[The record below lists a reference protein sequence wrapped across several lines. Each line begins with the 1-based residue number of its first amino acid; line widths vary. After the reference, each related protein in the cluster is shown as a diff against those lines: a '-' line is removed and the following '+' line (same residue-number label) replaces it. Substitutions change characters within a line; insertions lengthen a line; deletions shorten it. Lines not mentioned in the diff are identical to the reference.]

1 MPIDGLLTLIGAC
14 VVLIASGG
22 LTYCYCLYRVI
33 HTAKSADS
41 DISPGQVAVVFGQ
54 KLMPDETPDSD
65 YQRRLTRAHK
75 LKPNHIWVLGGHTAV
90 GSDKSEAAAG
100 RDWLCTNGMSSE
112 NISIEERSRHTLE
125 NLSMLRDRASTET
138 GFALVSN
145 RYHLERI
152 RSIAQGLGLKY
163 TLCAAET
170 APPKGFEDAHK
181 IASEAFFLHWYLTGS
196 IVAHAL
202 HHKGMLRR
210 IS

>member
-1 MPIDGLLTLIGAC
+1 MPIDGFLTLIGAC

-22 LTYCYCLYRVI
+22 MTYCYCLYRVI
-33 HTAKSADS
+33 YTAKAAGS

-54 KLMPDETPDSD
+54 KLRFDETPDAD
-65 YQRRLTRAHK
+65 YQQRLIRAQK
-75 LKPNHIWVLGGHTAV
+75 LKPSHLWLLGGHTSV
-90 GSDKSEAAAG
+90 GRIKSEAAVG
-100 RDWLCTNGMSSE
+100 RDWLCANGMPSE

-125 NLSMLRDRASTET
+125 NLSMLRDRASVET
-138 GFALVSN
+138 DFALVSN

-170 APPKGFEDAHK
+170 APLQGFEDAHK
-181 IASEAFFLHWYLTGS
+181 IAGEAFFLHWYFTGS
-196 IVAHAL
+196 VVAHAL
-202 HHKGMLRR
+202 RHQGMMRR

>member
-1 MPIDGLLTLIGAC
+1 
-14 VVLIASGG
+14 
-22 LTYCYCLYRVI
+22 
-33 HTAKSADS
+33 
-41 DISPGQVAVVFGQ
+41 
-54 KLMPDETPDSD
+54 
-65 YQRRLTRAHK
+65 
-75 LKPNHIWVLGGHTAV
+75 
-90 GSDKSEAAAG
+90 
-100 RDWLCTNGMSSE
+100 
-112 NISIEERSRHTLE
+112 
-125 NLSMLRDRASTET
+125 MLRDRASTET